1 MINHTWTFLFFV
13 FKDFEQ
19 IGWHSLGRLVTRL
32 TYHRARQLIGSNFIS
47 WFRAW
52 IIFFWNPKLSVEAS
66 SLCFPFSL
74 IIFPIFLWQFF
85 LSQRGSPPPLPC
97 REMPQFFSKVCVLLT
112 WVWLACL
119 ALPAAAITPMDL
131 GTCWNYLQQPCNC
144 GVCSWF
150 YQLNPPCS
158 SQNLTMCVRCA
169 SFPFSLQSSP
179 WSCSLGYYTGGP
191 RQDQCCSPNVAKM
204 VIVAVVVVSIVACW
218 CVQT

>member
-1 MINHTWTFLFFV
+1 V
-13 FKDFEQ
+13 
-19 IGWHSLGRLVTRL
+19 S
-32 TYHRARQLIGSNFIS
+32 
-47 WFRAW
+47 
-52 IIFFWNPKLSVEAS
+52 IFF
-66 SLCFPFSL
+66 
-74 IIFPIFLWQFF
+74 
-85 LSQRGSPPPLPC
+85 
-97 REMPQFFSKVCVLLT
+97 REMPQFFSKACVLLT

-158 SQNLTMCVRCA
+158 SQNLTMCVR
-169 SFPFSLQSSP
+169 
-179 WSCSLGYYTGGP
+179 LGYYTGGP

-218 CVQT
+218 CCLIAAIMKLKRMQRRKRQRGALADVDNILGVPDGSVSYQPGRFTSDYQFGAPYDPNFPRSSTDGGSAINQLDADTAFVAPMKPDTSVFRTDDRRDPDLS